1 MDRLVKGFGVRV
13 PVRAT
18 LWYMAST
25 AIGKGVGILAT
36 AVFTRIMSGEEYG
49 AYTVYMSW
57 LGIAVTVSSAA
68 ASASAVY
75 KCIGESPERREDLL
89 ATFTAAYVILSFGV
103 WVAMSIAGLGG
114 GMSVFVLLQC
124 IADGTVA
131 IYLTEKK
138 HTYSYKT
145 VAMIGISEAI
155 VSPVI
160 AYFLITG
167 WGLGYLGRVIGY
179 LVLPFTLAVVIAARR
194 WVRGA
199 RPLDLGIWKRV
210 APTTLALLPYSIATA
225 VSTQADKLI
234 VSAKLGRVGIAA
246 YSVVHTVGSARVF
259 LTAAVGSALYP
270 WISRKLRGGDYTEIG
285 RILSALTTL
294 YAVVAI
300 YTVDAAPE
308 LISLLAPDEYAV
320 ALSAIVPLAVTAL
333 PSFLTGCITVVLMD
347 EGGATT
353 VSVASVASAL
363 TSIALNMLLIPR
375 IGYMGAALSSLL
387 SSCVM
392 LSVMLRGI
400 KRKGVKDALS
410 LGKFIA
416 VFLLALLYSALL
428 YALYPYPVLRIL
440 LLIPPTLYAV
450 RDGVSV
456 YRMLLEK
463 NT

>member
-1 MDRLVKGFGVRV
+1 
-13 PVRAT
+13 
-18 LWYMAST
+18 MASAT
-25 AIGKGVGILAT
+25 VGKGIGILAT
-36 AVFTRIMSGEEYG
+36 AVFTRIMSGDEYG
-49 AYTVYMSW
+49 TYTVYMSW

-68 ASASAVY
+68 ASASAIY

-89 ATFTAAYVILSFGV
+89 ATFTVAYVLLAVGV
-103 WVAMSIAGLGG
+103 WIAMNIAGVGG
-114 GMSVFVLLQC
+114 WASAFVLLQC

-145 VAMIGISEAI
+145 VALVGIAEAL
-155 VSPVI
+155 VSPII

-179 LVLPFTLAVVIAARR
+179 LILPFALATVIAVRRGVRGAHILDVGIWKMIAPFTL
-194 WVRGA
+194 
-199 RPLDLGIWKRV
+199 
-210 APTTLALLPYSIATA
+210 TLLPYSIATA
-225 VSTQADKLI
+225 VSTQVDKLL
-234 VSAKLGRVGIAA
+234 VSAALGRVGVAA

-270 WISRKLRGGDYTEIG
+270 WISRKLRGARHGEIG
-285 RILSALTTL
+285 RILSALTTV
-294 YAVVAI
+294 YAIVAI

-308 LISLLAPDEYAV
+308 LLSLLAPEEYAV
-320 ALSAIVPLAVTAL
+320 ALPAIVPLAVTAL
-333 PSFLTGCITVVLMD
+333 PSFLTGCATVMLMNA
-347 EGGATT
+347 GGAMT
-353 VSVASVASAL
+353 VSIASVASAL
-363 TSIALNMLLIPR
+363 TSIAANMLLIPR
-375 IGYMGAALSSLL
+375 LGYIGAALSSLL
-387 SSCVM
+387 SACVM
-392 LSVMLRGI
+392 LAIMLYKI
-400 KRKGVKDALS
+400 KEEGAKDALP
-410 LGKFIA
+410 LRKFIA
-416 VFLLALLYSALL
+416 VFAVTLFYSALL